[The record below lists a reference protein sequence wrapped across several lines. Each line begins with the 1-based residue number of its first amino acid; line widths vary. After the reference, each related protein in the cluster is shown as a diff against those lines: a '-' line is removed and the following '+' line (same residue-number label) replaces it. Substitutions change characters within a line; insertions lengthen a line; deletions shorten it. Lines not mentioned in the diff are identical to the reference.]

1 MKDSNLEKY
10 FNSIGKKYK
19 ANEYASFFLTSY
31 LRKKMMGKIV
41 NWKNKT
47 VIDLMSG
54 RAENVNHIKHVTEIT
69 TVDFSKEMNKIA
81 KEKLNHINLIQIE
94 NDFFKVNFF
103 KKKYDIILCSFGIKT
118 IKNEN
123 LKLFS
128 EKINSILNQNGEIL
142 LLELVKPKNKYF
154 NTFIQYYTSNFVPF
168 IFGKKF
174 KELTPFIQNHSNMD
188 DLKKKLIEL
197 EINIIEHKRYFD
209 LFEII
214 HGNKKL

>member
-103 KKKYDIILCSFGIKT
+103 KKI
-118 IKNEN
+118 
-123 LKLFS
+123 
-128 EKINSILNQNGEIL
+128 
-142 LLELVKPKNKYF
+142 
-154 NTFIQYYTSNFVPF
+154 
-168 IFGKKF
+168 
-174 KELTPFIQNHSNMD
+174 
-188 DLKKKLIEL
+188 
-197 EINIIEHKRYFD
+197 
-209 LFEII
+209 
-214 HGNKKL
+214 